1 MAKAHRFL
9 AHGISVTVL
18 ALAVIHSMTG
28 VTASVPEG
36 NSLSGV
42 ILADDKWDSPMPG
55 EGSTAAE
62 RDQY

>member
-36 NSLSGV
+36 KSSSTV
-42 ILADDKWDSPMPG
+42 ILADDKWDLPMPG
-55 EGSTAAE
+55 VSPTTAE
-62 RDQY
+62 S